1 MAVTPLQ
8 KRLDISVG
16 KKAPESEVARSS
28 LWSKLAVVGHFRNMV
43 ATHGNIKPKFAVDL
57 HQRELIRIT
66 LIVKQLGEIFLR
78 SLYIANVDKGDT
90 LAEMS
95 GGTFE
100 SLDRIN
106 RIDRIIFNAEARNR
120 RASGARD
127 L

>member
-1 MAVTPLQ
+1 
-8 KRLDISVG
+8 
-16 KKAPESEVARSS
+16 
-28 LWSKLAVVGHFRNMV
+28 MV
-43 ATHGNIKPKFAVDL
+43 ATHGNVKPEFAVDL
-57 HQRELIRIT
+57 HQRELIRIA

-100 SLDRIN
+100 SLDRI
-106 RIDRIIFNAEARNR
+106 IFNAEARNR